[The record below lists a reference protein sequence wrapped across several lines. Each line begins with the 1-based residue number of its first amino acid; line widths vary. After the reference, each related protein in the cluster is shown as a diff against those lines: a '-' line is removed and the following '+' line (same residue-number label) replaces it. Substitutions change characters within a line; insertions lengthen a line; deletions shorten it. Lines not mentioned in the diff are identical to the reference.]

1 MQTIHPVALFRLSV
15 LGPLASREH
24 LTHGE
29 LKPILREL
37 AAVPHQIPGSR
48 RSYLSDKTIEAWYYA
63 WRQGGIEALN
73 PKQRSDA
80 GLSKIAPALQ
90 ESILQAKLDNPKRS
104 IKRIIWLLE
113 NKGLAAKNE
122 LKKSSVH
129 RLLQSHGVS
138 NLRPADQPLEE
149 KRRFVAQ
156 FANDLWQGDVMHG
169 PKILLSGRW
178 RKTYLVSLMDDASR
192 FLTHSAFH
200 LAEGAVEIEDVLKQA
215 IMRRGLP
222 KKIIIDNGAAYRAH
236 SMQSICAR
244 LQIRLVYCR
253 PYHPEGKGKLEK
265 WHRTVRDQF
274 LGELD
279 FKQILSLEDLNARM
293 WAWLERLY
301 HVTPH
306 GGLDGLTPIARYQQD
321 LNRVRPLGSL
331 AHKLDELFYH
341 RHSRKVRKDGT
352 ISYEGQAFEVDYEL
366 SGKTLV
372 VVVDPHTAQPVSIED
387 TKGRSLGDIT
397 PRDAIANNYRR
408 RCRPR
413 VDREADPDTSM
424 TAVAAT
430 DSIVEMAH
438 EQYNASFKPA
448 LNPGRKSTRLEE
460 A

>member
-1 MQTIHPVALFRLSV
+1 MQPIHPVVLFRLSV
-15 LGPLASREH
+15 LGSLASREH
-24 LTHGE
+24 LAHGE
-29 LKPILREL
+29 LKPILRQL

-48 RSYLSDKTIEAWYYA
+48 RSYLSEKTIEAWYYA
-63 WRQGGIEALN
+63 WRQGGIDALN

-80 GLSKIAPALQ
+80 GLSKITSVLQ
-90 ESILQAKLDNPKRS
+90 EAILKAKLDKPKRS

-113 NKGLAAKNE
+113 SKGLAAKNE

-129 RLLQSHGVS
+129 RLLQSHGLS
-138 NLRPADQPLEE
+138 NLRAVAEPPEE
-149 KRRFVAQ
+149 KRRFVAE

-169 PKILLSGRW
+169 PKVLLSGRW

-192 FLTHSAFH
+192 LLTHSTFH
-200 LAEGAVEIEDVLKQA
+200 LAEGALEIEGVLKQA

-222 KKIIIDNGAAYRAH
+222 KKLIIDNGPAYRAH
-236 SMQSICAR
+236 SLQSICAR

-274 LGELD
+274 LSELD
-279 FKQILSLEDLNARM
+279 FKQILSLEDLNARL

-321 LNRVRPLGSL
+321 LNRVRPLGPL

-352 ISYEGQAFEVDYEL
+352 ISYAGQTFEVAYEL
-366 SGKTLV
+366 SGKTIV
-372 VVVDPHTAQPVSIED
+372 VVVDPHTVQPVNIENK
-387 TKGRSLGDIT
+387 KGKSLGDIT
-397 PRDAIANNYRR
+397 PLDAIANNHRR
-408 RCRPR
+408 RCRPG
-413 VDREADPDTSM
+413 VDPDALI
-424 TAVAAT
+424 TAVATT
-430 DSIVEMAH
+430 DSTVELAY
-438 EQYNASFKPA
+438 EQYNESFKSALKPA
-448 LNPGRKSTRLEE
+448 RKPIRSEE
-460 A
+460 T